1 MSKVCK
7 AVLKILLLY
16 LFYFFPISSYSN
28 IIYDKNDV
36 IISEIDLNYYKQL
49 YSENFGQSLNESTA
63 IKNIVI
69 IKKLIKS
76 FEKNNPY
83 FLEKIDEILI
93 EEYGSDMMEI
103 QMVKDFMRY
112 LKINNEF
119 IYDYYRAKFNITDL
133 KNIFDSFEKIEL
145 PISKNNCLT
154 ILKMHDFKNNKIF
167 INNFYENLKKQ
178 NKKYEIEISNE
189 IYDVCID
196 SRTNKIFE
204 QSILNYI
211 NLKTKDDFKKFVYE
225 QQKKN

>member
-49 YSENFGQSLNESTA
+49 YSENFEQSLNESTA

-93 EEYGSDMMEI
+93 GEYGSDMMEI

-112 LKINNEF
+112 LKINSEF
-119 IYDYYRAKFNITDL
+119 IYDYYRTKFNITDL
-133 KNIFDSFEKIEL
+133 KNIF
-145 PISKNNCLT
+145 
-154 ILKMHDFKNNKIF
+154 
-167 INNFYENLKKQ
+167 NLV
-178 NKKYEIEISNE
+178 I
-189 IYDVCID
+189 
-196 SRTNKIFE
+196 R
-204 QSILNYI
+204 
-211 NLKTKDDFKKFVYE
+211 
-225 QQKKN
+225 

>member
-93 EEYGSDMMEI
+93 GEYGSDMMEI

-154 ILKMHDFKNNKIF
+154 ILNMHDFKNNKIF

-178 NKKYEIEISNE
+178 NKKHQIKIGNE

-225 QQKKN
+225 QQK